1 MTPKL
6 VEVNKTFNPHPHE
19 PDAYRETEN
28 GEYIIISKD
37 LFSEMQARSLA
48 ASDLLACGT
57 DAIKERDEA
66 REKMKRWLAR
76 VTEVEL
82 ERDIARGELATSRQ
96 MLGRV
101 RKAIAR
107 HKNMIYNGEDPYDAN
122 NALWRAYNGQGD

>member
-6 VEVNKTFNPHPHE
+6 VEAIFI
-19 PDAYRETEN
+19 D
-28 GEYIIISKD
+28 
-37 LFSEMQARSLA
+37 EMYLEVEQDGKFIVLSRDVYDELNSRSLA
-48 ASDLLACGT
+48 ASDLMVCGT

-66 REKMKRWLAR
+66 REKLSRWLAR
-76 VTEVEL
+76 IAELEL

-101 RKAIAR
+101 RKAIAK